1 MRAIKAGGT
10 LGKCVFCSHTLS
22 ETKDLRNK
30 HAKIKAGKWICGACL
45 LDLKE
50 ASFEVFFAYE
60 EEEAELLEEKLRKNT
75 FDFTDF
81 QDQLG
86 RIRKMGGRFRI
97 TSRTM

>member
-1 MRAIKAGGT
+1 MRAINVGGI

-30 HAKIKAGKWICGACL
+30 HAKIKAGKWVCGVCL

-60 EEEAELLEEKLRKNT
+60 EEEAEYRKKLIKKAKTYGWIVNPTTGKLEKIE
-75 FDFTDF
+75 
-81 QDQLG
+81 
-86 RIRKMGGRFRI
+86 
-97 TSRTM
+97 